1 MSEYQPLEARK
12 VPKIGRKWA
21 FENVLF
27 FREPRKVRNVKRGS
41 KIHVHA
47 KSEKSQAINGR
58 DLCPGRPISSLLKIR
73 SRELFLSGL
82 P

>member
-21 FENVLF
+21 FENVYLF
-27 FREPRKVRNVKRGS
+27 RMARKVRNVKRGS

-58 DLCPGRPISSLLKIR
+58 DLCPDCPISSLLKIR

>member
-21 FENVLF
+21 FENVFF

-47 KSEKSQAINGR
+47 KSEKSQAIDGR
-58 DLCPGRPISSLLKIR
+58 DLTAGCPISSLLKIR